1 MRKQAPPIMHKDKD
15 ISIATSRV
23 GKKRILVADDDA
35 GIRDIISIIL
45 EKAGYIIDLKESG
58 DDLLNNNF
66 TVPHLFLI
74 DKQLSGCSGID
85 VCKHLKNKNETKHL
99 PVIMISASPDIG
111 LLSREAGA
119 DAYIE
124 KPFEINYLLK
134 MVSFY
139 LENRKSKVNKE
150 G

>member
-1 MRKQAPPIMHKDKD
+1 VRKKAQPIMHKDKD
-15 ISIATSRV
+15 ISIATSQV

-45 EKAGYIIDLKESG
+45 EQAGYIIDLKESG

-66 TVPHLFLI
+66 TIPHLFLI
-74 DKQLSGCSGID
+74 DKQLSGCSSID
-85 VCKHLKNKNETKHL
+85 VCRHLRSNDETKHL

-111 LLSREAGA
+111 VLSREAGA

-124 KPFEINYLLK
+124 KPFEISYLLK
-134 MVSFY
+134 IVSFY
-139 LENRKSKVNKE
+139 IDNRKSKVNSEK
-150 G
+150 